1 MKKIFVSVGLAAA
14 GVAGWSSAS
23 AQSLEAGATPKL
35 WNVSA
40 SLRGFYDDNYAVAQ
54 NKKGSFGFEFTP
66 SVSANVDLPQ
76 TDIGVKYTLGLYYYL
91 QRANV
96 GLNPLDVTHQGDL
109 WVDHAFNERWK
120 LNLADSLA
128 VGQDP
133 QLVQG
138 GAVVRVAGNN
148 LANRAQ
154 ATLNTEWTK
163 PFSTA
168 THYGNNLFIYQNNN
182 NSPTNGANPSNAAL
196 LNRIEQNAG
205 IDLQWHF
212 SPETIG
218 FVGYNYSWVRYS
230 GNAEIAI
237 PYNAAPM
244 PWLYYFSDN
253 RDYNTHYGYVGVSHE
268 FGPSLSGSARG
279 GVSDTETL
287 HEYDIQ
293 HGGPNGYLSGPSS
306 TSLAPYADLSLTYT
320 YLPGSYVQAGFT
332 HNINSTDVATP
343 SATTGLLTAYQESS
357 VFYMDINHRFNS
369 KLSASLLGQYQYS
382 TYKEGAYN
390 GEGDSTV
397 RAGINLNY
405 LINRHFSAD
414 VGYSFDD
421 LISSI
426 PGRANTRNRVY
437 IGLTANY

>member
-1 MKKIFVSVGLAAA
+1 MKKIFVSVGLVAA
-14 GVAGWSSAS
+14 GAAGWSSAS

-40 SLRGFYDDNYAVAQ
+40 SLRGFYDDNYAVVQ

-66 SVSANVDLPQ
+66 SVSANVSLPQ
-76 TDIGVKYTLGLYYYL
+76 TDIGIKYTLGLYYYL

-120 LNLADSLA
+120 LNLTDSLA

-133 QLVQG
+133 QLIQG
-138 GAVVRVAGNN
+138 GAVVRVNGNN
-148 LANRAQ
+148 LGNRAQ

-163 PFSTA
+163 AFSTA
-168 THYGNNLFIYQNNN
+168 THYGNNLFIYQD
-182 NSPTNGANPSNAAL
+182 NSHNPTNAVNPSNAAL
-196 LNRIEQNAG
+196 LNRVEQNAG

-212 SPETIG
+212 SPDTIG
-218 FVGYNYSWVRYS
+218 FVGYNYSWVRYE
-230 GNAEIAI
+230 GNAQIA
-237 PYNAAPM
+237 PFYPGPGPA
-244 PWLYYFSDN
+244 LFYFSDN
-253 RDYNTHYGYVGVSHE
+253 RDYNANYGYVGVSHE

-279 GVSDTETL
+279 GVSDTEIL
-287 HEYDIQ
+287 HVYDLQ
-293 HGGPNGYLSGPSS
+293 HGGPNGYLPGPSS
-306 TSLAPYADLSLTYT
+306 ASLAPYADISLTYT
-320 YLPGSYVQAGFT
+320 YRPGSYLQAGFT

-343 SATTGLLTAYQESS
+343 SATTRQLTAYQESS
-357 VFYMDINHRFNS
+357 VFYTDLNHRFNS
-369 KLSASLLGQYQYS
+369 KLSASLIGQYQYS

-390 GEGDSTV
+390 GEGDSDI
-397 RAGINLNY
+397 RAGVNLNY
-405 LINRHFSAD
+405 QINRHFSTE
-414 VGYSFDD
+414 VGYNYDD

-426 PGRANTRNRVY
+426 QGRANNRNRVY

>member
-205 IDLQWHF
+205 IDLV
-212 SPETIG
+212 TIT
-218 FVGYNYSWVRYS
+218 VGC
-230 GNAEIAI
+230 AT
-237 PYNAAPM
+237 AAMLKLP
-244 PWLYYFSDN
+244 F
-253 RDYNTHYGYVGVSHE
+253 RITRRRCH
-268 FGPSLSGSARG
+268 GSIIS
-279 GVSDTETL
+279 V
-287 HEYDIQ
+287 I
-293 HGGPNGYLSGPSS
+293 
-306 TSLAPYADLSLTYT
+306 
-320 YLPGSYVQAGFT
+320 
-332 HNINSTDVATP
+332 I
-343 SATTGLLTAYQESS
+343 ATTIRITAMWAYL
-357 VFYMDINHRFNS
+357 MNS
-369 KLSASLLGQYQYS
+369 AQ
-382 TYKEGAYN
+382 A
-390 GEGDSTV
+390 
-397 RAGINLNY
+397 
-405 LINRHFSAD
+405 
-414 VGYSFDD
+414 
-421 LISSI
+421 
-426 PGRANTRNRVY
+426 
-437 IGLTANY
+437 